1 MLLHLEI
8 CQKHASSRG
17 RGNVVIPKG
26 FPKSVGRVESQLLGF
41 PCFRYSVISMAC
53 FGKASHK
60 ATITAKGCF
69 RNGNHCPSCDSSAR
83 WNVRLCRDSRSETP
97 IHRTQGQRIAPI
109 QPAVGATTNLCAPDD
124 RPFAQLSV
132 VPLSPVHSVITPFG
146 ASLFANL
153 HVGDAHLTAGSSM
166 LQGSCIARGSQQ
178 RSHR

>member
-1 MLLHLEI
+1 MDSCHPPSRAAVTTSSCLQRRAKPHLGAVELT
-8 CQKHASSRG
+8 QLS
-17 RGNVVIPKG
+17 
-26 FPKSVGRVESQLLGF
+26 FPWF
-41 PCFRYSVISMAC
+41 PYSVISMAC
-53 FGKASHK
+53 FGNASHK

-69 RNGNHCPSCDSSAR
+69 RNGNHLSELPTLSAR

-153 HVGDAHLTAGSSM
+153 HVGDAHLTAGSSK

-178 RSHR
+178 RSHS